1 MQVGWTGLMQIH
13 LKFKLNLGHFSLKK
27 ENIYEGIVLCCK
39 SQAPFQKINEI
50 FESLKSTVYLCT
62 YALPNLISHISYLT
76 SMRVMA
82 FDYGTKR
89 IGIAVTDPMQ
99 IIATGLDTIHPLHII
114 DYLKKY
120 FQTEQVERFIVGEP
134 KQMDNTPS
142 QSAIHV
148 KGFVNLLTKTFPE
161 IPIEMLDERFTSKM
175 ASATIAQS
183 GMNKKHRQN
192 KELVDTISAVILL
205 QSWMRTADFR

>member
-1 MQVGWTGLMQIH
+1 MSI
-13 LKFKLNLGHFSLKK
+13 
-27 ENIYEGIVLCCK
+27 
-39 SQAPFQKINEI
+39 
-50 FESLKSTVYLCT
+50 
-62 YALPNLISHISYLT
+62 
-76 SMRVMA
+76 MA

-99 IIATGLDTIHPLHII
+99 IIANGLDTIHPLKII

-120 FQTEQVERFIVGEP
+120 LQTEPVELVVLGEP

-148 KGFVNLLTKTFPE
+148 KGFVNLLKKTFPE
-161 IPIEMLDERFTSKM
+161 IPVEMLDERFTSKM

-183 GMNKKHRQN
+183 GMGKKARQN

-205 QSWMRTADFR
+205 QSWMSKSY